1 MGALAEN
8 SVVISARD
16 EASCF
21 VPIGK
26 QMELDLQTVD
36 AILAGESPHLKM
48 YAQSDLPAL
57 ELGDFRNCSDRV
69 LDHLVSNIGPLDLFW
84 FGIEDLPRAHAQKL
98 SQLSTYNLYLP
109 QLNCL
114 DEEAAKVLGAAEW
127 PLGHAPILDFE
138 LRSPISEKTALGL
151 VAGYRCDVLTLD
163 LPSISLGVARALMA
177 QAGELCL
184 RVESQSLT
192 AELARVL
199 SKHRGY
205 HLTAYLG
212 LEQLDETFC
221 GMAIRNG
228 LGSNPGK
235 RLGISRKRGR
245 VILCDVD
252 MWSFTDEDDW
262 PPD

>member
-1 MGALAEN
+1 
-8 SVVISARD
+8 
-16 EASCF
+16 
-21 VPIGK
+21 
-26 QMELDLQTVD
+26 MELDLQTVD
-36 AILAGESPHLKM
+36 AILAGESPYLKT
-48 YAQSDLPAL
+48 YSQSELPAL
-57 ELGDFRNCSDRV
+57 ELGDFRKCSDRV
-69 LDHLVSNIGPLDLFW
+69 LDHLVSNIGPLNLLW
-84 FGIEDLPRAHAQKL
+84 LGIEDLPEVHAQKL

-151 VAGYRCDVLTLD
+151 IAGYRCDVLTLD
-163 LPSISLGVARALMA
+163 LPSISLGVARTLMA
-177 QAGELCL
+177 QAGDLCL
-184 RVESQSLT
+184 SVESQSLT

-212 LEQLDETFC
+212 LEQLDETFR
-221 GMAIRNG
+221 GTAIRTA
-228 LGSNPGK
+228 LGSNPRK
-235 RLGISRKRGR
+235 RLGIGRRTGR
-245 VILCDVD
+245 VVLCDID

-262 PPD
+262 PQY